1 MGFSFPPPLPTT
13 PSSVKGVS
21 LPLKGS
27 RTVKKK
33 KQKMPDAEPLR
44 AAGVDRKRT
53 TLTLKCRIKAL
64 WMLTGGESGKG
75 GERGGGGLIFLFP

>member
-33 KQKMPDAEPLR
+33 NK
-44 AAGVDRKRT
+44 
-53 TLTLKCRIKAL
+53 KCR
-64 WMLTGGESGKG
+64 MLSRYGLQVWIGKG
-75 GERGGGGLIFLFP
+75 QRSH

>member
-1 MGFSFPPPLPTT
+1 MGFSFPPLPTT

-33 KQKMPDAEPLR
+33 NKKCRMLSRYGRQAWI
-44 AAGVDRKRT
+44 GIRT

-75 GERGGGGLIFLFP
+75 GERGGGGLIFLIP